1 MKKRHGQFARGLAL
15 FNDGKF
21 FEAHEAWE
29 EIWLIESEP
38 EKTFLQGL
46 IQVAAAFHHAQRGN
60 APGMTSLL
68 KAGLEKLSRFA
79 VDHRGIAVRKL
90 CEDSRRCAEL
100 VVSDKDI
107 GAKQFPQI
115 GYEVKDFE
123 TNSSAVAKRN
133 RAPRSTSRPRAR

>member
-1 MKKRHGQFARGLAL
+1 MAL

-68 KAGLEKLSRFA
+68 KAGLEKLSRFPA
-79 VDHRGIAVRKL
+79 DYRGIAVAKL
-90 CEDSRRCAEL
+90 CEDSGRCAEL
-100 VVSDKDI
+100 VLWDKDF

-115 GYEVKDFE
+115 GYEVKRLE

-133 RAPRSTSRPRAR
+133 RAPGSKSRPRIR